1 MKTYII
7 KASNGVEVIDSTPEA
22 EIRIINME
30 YAEERILKQIEE
42 RKQTERKQKLLYRF
56 IHKIACTC
64 GIIQKMNHKGDKT

>member
-7 KASNGVEVIDSTPEA
+7 KASNGVEVLDSTPEA

-42 RKQTERKQKLLYRF
+42 RKQAERKRKFTYKLF
-56 IHKIACTC
+56 HKVACIC
-64 GIIQKMNHKGDKT
+64 GIM

>member
-7 KASNGVEVIDSTPEA
+7 KASNGVEVLDSTPEA

-42 RKQTERKQKLLYRF
+42 RKQAERKRKF
-56 IHKIACTC
+56 IYKFFHKIACTC
-64 GIIQKMNHKGDKT
+64 GII

>member
-7 KASNGVEVIDSTPEA
+7 KASNGVEVLDSTPEA

-42 RKQTERKQKLLYRF
+42 RKQAEKKKRF
-56 IHKIACTC
+56 VHRLFHKVACAC
-64 GIIQKMNHKGDKT
+64 GIM

>member
-1 MKTYII
+1 MSKAYII
-7 KASNGVEVIDSTPEA
+7 TASNGVEVIDSTPEA

-56 IHKIACTC
+56 IHKVACMC
-64 GIIQKMNHKGDKT
+64 GIV